1 MKILLVYPHITIRSN
16 DTTTPGAS
24 IPLGLANIGAI
35 LETNGYNVS
44 IVDALAEG
52 INVVKKTK
60 NFTRVGLSK
69 KTIIEKL
76 NYYKPDIVGV
86 STMFTAYSSD
96 AHDIAKIVKQ
106 VNSKTLVIFGGA
118 HASILYKNV
127 LHDQNVDIVIIGEGE
142 ETILEVV
149 KKFGKKE
156 SLQNISGTAI
166 KNNKNKIILNPKRL
180 PIVNLDSLPLP
191 ARHLL
196 PMDAYFK
203 DCKENKSSY
212 AMRTPSTT
220 VVTSRGCP
228 GDCIYCAVPTIWGRC
243 WRPFSAERIVN
254 EIEFLIK
261 RYGIKEIGFLDDN
274 ISVSRDR
281 LEKIC
286 DGIIQKKLD
295 IKWTCPN
302 GIAIWTLNKRLLKKM
317 KKSGCYR
324 LTFGIESG
332 YPETQKFIRK
342 NLNLKKA
349 KKIIKVANSI
359 GLWTFSTYIIGFPY
373 ETKKAIEN
381 TFNYA
386 IKSLSDFVAF
396 ILLMPFP
403 ETDVTKILEK
413 EGLIKK
419 SDLTSTKIGQTF
431 SGYIGLGNKYLSI
444 NDIRNLRNKAQKK
457 LMISR
462 FFRPIIKPSTIIK
475 KIHNWEDFMYF
486 LKILK
491 NYLAMF
497 TSTIRFGELKTHRI
511 QQALRYQIVKKG

>member
-1 MKILLVYPHITIRSN
+1 MSN

-44 IVDALAEG
+44 IIDALAEG
-52 INVVKKTK
+52 IDIVKKTK
-60 NFTRVGLSK
+60 NYTRIGLSK
-69 KTIIEKL
+69 ETIIEKL
-76 NYYKPDIVGV
+76 NYYKPDIVGI
-86 STMFTAYSSD
+86 STMFTAYSAD

-106 VNSKTLVIFGGA
+106 VNPKTLVIFGGA

-127 LHDQNVDIVIIGEGE
+127 LHDHNVNIVVIGEGE

-149 KKFGKKE
+149 RKFENKNN
-156 SLQNISGTAI
+156 LQNINGTAI
-166 KNNKNKIILNPKRL
+166 RNSQGEITLNPRRL
-180 PIVNLDSLPLP
+180 PITKLDSLPFP

-196 PMDAYFK
+196 PMDTYLK
-203 DCKENKSSY
+203 DCKENKTSY
-212 AMRTPSTT
+212 AMRTPFTT

-228 GDCIYCAVPTIWGRC
+228 GNCIYCAVPTIWGRC
-243 WRPFSAERIVN
+243 WRPFSAQRIIN
-254 EIEFLIK
+254 EIEYLVK
-261 RYGIKEIGFLDDN
+261 RYGIREIHFLDDN

-286 DGIIQKKLD
+286 DGIIQKKLN

-349 KKIIKVANSI
+349 QKIIKLTNNI

-373 ETKKAIEN
+373 ETKKAIET

-386 IKSLSDFVAF
+386 IKSLSDFVVF

-403 ETDVTKILEK
+403 ETDVTRILEK
-413 EGLIKK
+413 EGLLKK
-419 SDLTSTKIGQTF
+419 ADISNTKIGRTF
-431 SGYIGLGNKYLSI
+431 SGYAGLGNKYLSV

-457 LMISR
+457 LMLSR
-462 FFRPIIKPSTIIK
+462 FFRPIIRPSTIIK
-475 KIHNWEDFMYF
+475 KIHNLEDFFYL

-497 TSTIRFGELKTHRI
+497 TSTIKFGELKTHRV
-511 QQALRYQIVKKG
+511 QQALKYQIIKKN

>member
-1 MKILLVYPHITIRSN
+1 MTIRTN

-44 IVDALAEG
+44 IIDALAEG
-52 INVVKKTK
+52 INIVKKTK
-60 NFTRVGLSK
+60 NFTRVGLSEK
-69 KTIIEKL
+69 AIIEKL
-76 NYYKPDIVGV
+76 NYYKPDIVGI

-96 AHDIAKIVKQ
+96 AHDIAKIIKQ
-106 VNSKTLVIFGGA
+106 FNSKIFIIFGGA

-127 LHDQNVDIVIIGEGE
+127 LHDPNVDIVIIGEGE
-142 ETILEVV
+142 ETIIEVI
-149 KKFGKKE
+149 KKFENKK
-156 SLQNISGTAI
+156 SLQDIHGTAI
-166 KNNKNKIILNPKRL
+166 RNKQGEIILNPKRL
-180 PIVNLDSLPLP
+180 PIIKLDDLPLP

-196 PMDAYFK
+196 PMDIYLS

-228 GDCIYCAVPTIWGRC
+228 GNCIYCAVPTIWGRC
-243 WRPFSAERIVN
+243 WRPFGAERIVN
-254 EIEFLIK
+254 EIEFLVK
-261 RYGIKEIGFLDDN
+261 RYDIKEIHFLDDN

-286 DGIIQKKLD
+286 DGIIEKKLD

-302 GIAIWTLNKRLLKKM
+302 GIAIWTLDKPLLEKM

-332 YPETQKFIRK
+332 HPTTQKFIRK

-349 KKIIKVANSI
+349 KKIIKLANNL

-373 ETKKAIEN
+373 ETKKAIET

-386 IKSLSDFVAF
+386 IKSLSDFVVF

-413 EGLIKK
+413 EGLLKK
-419 SDLTSTKIGQTF
+419 ADISDSKIGRTF
-431 SGYIGLGNKYLSI
+431 SGYAGLGNKYLTV

-457 LMISR
+457 LMFSR
-462 FFRPIIKPSTIIK
+462 LFRPLIKPGTLLK
-475 KIHNWEDFMYF
+475 KVSNWEEFTY
-486 LKILK
+486 LIKIVK
-491 NYLAMF
+491 NYITMF
-497 TSTIRFGELKTHRI
+497 TSTIKFGELKTHRLKAAYKYKI
-511 QQALRYQIVKKG
+511 IK